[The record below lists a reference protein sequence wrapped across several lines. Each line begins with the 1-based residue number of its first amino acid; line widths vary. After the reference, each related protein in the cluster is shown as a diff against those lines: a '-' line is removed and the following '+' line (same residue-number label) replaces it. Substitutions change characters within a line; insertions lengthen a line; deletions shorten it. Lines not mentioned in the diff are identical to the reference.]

1 MIGLDF
7 TKWFLAQHESQGDR
21 AVRFVI
27 GMVLLALWVFGPSMG
42 LLGYVVV
49 FIGLVG
55 VFTAMT
61 GHCAIYPLLD
71 INTKLMFG
79 GERKAVKPAAK
90 KRGKKR

>member
-1 MIGLDF
+1 MDF
-7 TKWFLAQHESQGDR
+7 TKWFLAQNESQGDR
-21 AVRFVI
+21 AVRFVL
-27 GMVLLALWVFGPSMG
+27 GMVLLALWAFGPNMG

-71 INTKLMFG
+71 INTKTLFG
-79 GERKAVKPAAK
+79 GEKTVKPAAK

>member
-7 TKWFLAQHESQGDR
+7 TKWFLAQNESQGDR
-21 AVRFVI
+21 AVRFVV
-27 GMVLLALWVFGPSMG
+27 GMILLALWVFGPNMG

-49 FIGLVG
+49 FIGLGG

-61 GHCAIYPLLD
+61 GHCALYPLLD

-79 GERKAVKPAAK
+79 GRKAAKPAAK
-90 KRGKKR
+90 KKRKR